1 MSPAGRCHAT
11 QLDRALLHLACAGTG
26 IHNFRNLRNVKAD
39 GEQHVAVDLAEVFA
53 RLTKGTAVE
62 LVVGTVSA
70 LLSRST
76 GI

>member
-1 MSPAGRCHAT
+1 MKT
-11 QLDRALLHLACAGTG
+11 
-26 IHNFRNLRNVKAD
+26 D
-39 GEQHVAVDLAEVFA
+39 GKQHVAVDLSEVLA
-53 RLTKGTAVE
+53 RLTEGTAVE